1 MLLFDNVYYKSN
13 AKAIFGGKDQYFN
26 IVGSKEMEAYPG
38 RFWKNVN
45 FVYLKRMERRN
56 AL

>member
-1 MLLFDNVYYKSN
+1 VLLFDNVYYKSN